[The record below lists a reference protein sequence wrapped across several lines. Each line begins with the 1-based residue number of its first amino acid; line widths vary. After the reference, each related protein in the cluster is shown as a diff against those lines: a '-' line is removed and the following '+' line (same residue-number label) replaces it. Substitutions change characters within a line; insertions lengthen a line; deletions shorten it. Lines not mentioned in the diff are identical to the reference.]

1 MQILYRLVGRWA
13 TGWSSPAIAASS
25 TLPTQ
30 PLPSSPTA
38 KPTLK
43 KSLFILGTKGKVV
56 SFADESDKEDKT
68 GKSVENQEQCT
79 VQFRFKNFTKTK
91 KIFFLLFKVHF
102 SFGTTS
108 FFFISFSVLG
118 IRCKFFS
125 GCAWS
130 HRQPDLFS
138 LSSDARHQSCN
149 RTPGS
154 NPAQAVGQSGFF

>member
-1 MQILYRLVGRWA
+1 MTGKAGLVLAASLQEVNNCNSHSATRNFKFLLPQCKFSIGQQGGEQRVGHLLQLLLAPLYRRNHCL
-13 TGWSSPAIAASS
+13 AA
-25 TLPTQ
+25 
-30 PLPSSPTA
+30 PTA

-125 GCAWS
+125 GCA
-130 HRQPDLFS
+130 
-138 LSSDARHQSCN
+138 
-149 RTPGS
+149 
-154 NPAQAVGQSGFF
+154 